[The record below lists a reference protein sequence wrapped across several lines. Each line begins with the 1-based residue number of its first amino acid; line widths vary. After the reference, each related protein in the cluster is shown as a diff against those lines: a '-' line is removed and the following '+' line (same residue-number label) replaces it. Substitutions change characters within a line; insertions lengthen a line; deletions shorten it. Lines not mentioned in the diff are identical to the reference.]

1 MVEYITDDKSWLKDY
16 ASLGVIAILLRAS
29 GKMPLVYKGKFAS
42 PLLWTFYDAVVDYYN
57 TNNT

>member
-16 ASLGVIAILLRAS
+16 ESLGVIAFLLCAS
-29 GKMPLVYKGKFAS
+29 GKMYLVFKGEFAW